1 MNPKSGVL
9 VLSQEDVGRYLTMP
23 ECIEAVDRALR
34 DLARGAVVLPVRSIV
49 WLPDKSGLL
58 GVMPG
63 YLGTGSVLGIKVI
76 TVMPGN
82 HGTPYDSHQG
92 VVLLFEAERG
102 RLLSILDATAITA
115 IRTAAASA
123 VATRAL
129 ARPDAGDLA
138 VLGTGVQAAAHI
150 DAMRAVRP
158 VRRVRAWSRSSAN
171 VRAFAAS
178 ESKRQGIE
186 VEPAASARE
195 AVEGADL
202 ICTVTS
208 ACDPVLEGTWLSPG
222 AHVNAVGACVPRC
235 RELDSQA
242 VRRARVYVD
251 HRPAALAEAG
261 DLRIPIAEGVIDESH
276 ILGEIGGVL
285 AGTVPGRQTR
295 EDVTLY
301 KSLGIAVEDLAAAA
315 RAHANAIAAGAGTS
329 ITIGGE
335 RRASS

>member
-1 MNPKSGVL
+1 MNQQRGVL
-9 VLSQEDVGRYLTMP
+9 VLSQDDVLRLLTMSD
-23 ECIEAVDRALR
+23 CIDALDAALR
-34 DLARGAVVLPVRSIV
+34 DVARGEVVLPVRSIV
-49 WLPDKSGLL
+49 WLPDRHGLL

-92 VVLLFEAERG
+92 VVLLFEAEHG

-123 VATRAL
+123 VATRTL

-150 DAMRAVRP
+150 EAMRVVRP
-158 VRRVRAWSRSSAN
+158 VRRVRAWSRNPASA
-171 VRAFAAS
+171 RAFAAN
-178 ESKRQGIE
+178 ESARHGIE
-186 VEPAASARE
+186 VVVAASARE
-195 AVEGADL
+195 AVDGADL

-208 ACDPVLEGTWLSPG
+208 ACEPVLDGAWIAPG

-235 RELDSQA
+235 RELDSNA

-261 DLRIPIAEGVIDESH
+261 DLKIPIAEGVIDETH
-276 ILGEIGGVL
+276 IVGEIGGVL
-285 AGTVPGRQTR
+285 TGTVPGRQTR
-295 EDVTLY
+295 DEVTLF

-315 RAHANAIAAGAGTS
+315 RTHANALKAGAGDF
-329 ITIGGE
+329 IAIGGE
-335 RRASS
+335 RRAAP

>member
-1 MNPKSGVL
+1 MNRQSGVL
-9 VLSQEDVGRYLTMP
+9 VLSQEAVGRLLTMP
-23 ECIEAVDRALR
+23 ECIEAVDNALR
-34 DLARGAVVLPVRSIV
+34 DVARGEVVLPVRSIV
-49 WLPDKSGLL
+49 WLPDRHGLL

-63 YLGTGSVLGIKVI
+63 YLGTGNVLGIKVI

-92 VVLLFEAERG
+92 AVLLFEAERG
-102 RLLSILDATAITA
+102 RLLSIVDATAITA

-158 VRRVRAWSRSSAN
+158 VRRVRAWSRSPAN
-171 VRAFAAS
+171 ARAFAAR
-178 ESKRQGIE
+178 ESARHGIQ
-186 VEPAASARE
+186 VEAVASARE
-195 AVEGADL
+195 AVDGADL

-208 ACDPVLEGTWLSPG
+208 ACDPVLEGGWLSSG

-235 RELDSQA
+235 RELDSEA
-242 VRRARVYVD
+242 VRRAKVYVD
-251 HRPAALAEAG
+251 HRPAALVEAG
-261 DLRIPIAEGVIDESH
+261 DLLIPIAEGVIDGSH

-285 AGTVPGRQTR
+285 IGSVPGRQAVD
-295 EDVTLY
+295 DVTLF

-315 RAHANAIAAGAGTS
+315 RAHANAHAAGAATYVA
-329 ITIGGE
+329 IGGE
-335 RRASS
+335 RHASS